1 MAAGI
6 SESIGPP
13 ARAVS
18 LIRRMLR
25 APSGPTLFLC
35 SAGILLPNVLS
46 IGSMVLGIGMPPRT
60 SAIIAYAA
68 VVLIARLVPWPL
80 TILLFLGVIIFD
92 GIWTIALLFGLA
104 PTEIVQ
110 AIHLAGELKLFESPL
125 YMGMIGTAAL
135 LLAVNLAALTRLQSR
150 MVGGSAGLLV
160 TLAIGVAA
168 LDLFANTSLH
178 YQFGALYGAH
188 RPIEAASDQS
198 GFRDA
203 ALTGTKRHVLLVI
216 VEALGQFANPDH
228 RAILLEPMRHPGLLQ
243 RYTVTTG
250 STTYYGSTTAAE
262 MRELCATR
270 EAYGALLEGKQFDC
284 LPAQMAARGYQTSAL
299 HGFTSHFFDRDA
311 WYPKLGFEQLTFG
324 ENLRELPKRRCGG
337 PFKGPCD
344 ADLLP
349 ILGRQLHE
357 ATKPIF
363 AYWLTLSTHVP
374 IAPQE
379 GTPRLGC
386 ENGGAIGHVE
396 VCYMTEMWLDVL
408 TGLARL
414 AAKIPP
420 TEILIV
426 GDHAPPLWSKAGRNL
441 FVPGQVP
448 WVRLSP
454 RSSTLIAPQ

>member
-1 MAAGI
+1 MSMATW
-6 SESIGPP
+6 ESMGRP
-13 ARAVS
+13 ARAAS
-18 LIRRMLR
+18 LTRQMLR
-25 APSGPTLFLC
+25 VPSGPTLFLC
-35 SAGILLPNVLS
+35 FAGILLPNVLS
-46 IGSMVLGIGMPPRT
+46 IGSMILGIGMPPRP
-60 SAIIAYAA
+60 SAILAHAV
-68 VVLIARLVPWPL
+68 VVLIARLVPWPV
-80 TILLFLGVIIFD
+80 TVLLFLGVIIFD

-104 PTEIVQ
+104 PMEIVQ
-110 AIHLAGELKLFESPL
+110 AIHLARELKLFESPL

-135 LLAVNLAALTRLQSR
+135 LLAVNLAALTRLRSR
-150 MVGGSAGLLV
+150 MIGGSAGLFV
-160 TLAIGVAA
+160 TVAIGVAA
-168 LDLFANTSLH
+168 LDLLANTSLH
-178 YQFGALYGAH
+178 YQFGALYGAQ

-198 GFRDA
+198 GFHEV

-228 RAILLEPMRHPGLLQ
+228 RAILLEPMRHPELLQ
-243 RYTVTTG
+243 RYAVTTG

-284 LPAQMAARGYQTSAL
+284 LPAQMVARGYQTSAL
-299 HGFTSHFFDRDA
+299 HGFTSHFFGRDA

-324 ENLRELPKRRCGG
+324 ENLREVPTRRCGG

-349 ILGRQLHE
+349 LLGRQLRE

-379 GTPRLGC
+379 GTHRLGC
-386 ENGGAIGHVE
+386 ENGGAIGHKD

-414 AAKIPP
+414 TAEVPP

-426 GDHAPPLWSKAGRNL
+426 GDHAPPLMVEGRTK
-441 FVPGQVP
+441 FV
-448 WVRLSP
+448 RS
-454 RSSTLIAPQ
+454 RSSAMDTAQPT